1 VSGGGTAHEERL
13 HVPAWWTVPA
23 LGAVLVFGALLHG
36 GLGPIRALLSYGGVA
51 LVVAV
56 GLAAASTAR
65 VRVADG
71 VLEAGGARLPLEVAA
86 GVHPLDRLQTRRAL
100 GPEGDPTA
108 YVVFRAWVPG
118 SVLVE
123 LADPDDPTPY
133 WLVSTRHPDRLAAAV
148 EQGRREASGRRR

>member
-1 VSGGGTAHEERL
+1 MTGHDERL
-13 HVPAWWTVPA
+13 AVPAWWAGPA
-23 LGAVLVFGALLHG
+23 VVAVLVFGALLHG
-36 GLGPIRALLSYGGVA
+36 GLGPVRALLSYGGVA
-51 LVVAV
+51 LALAV

-71 VLEAGGARLPLEVAA
+71 VLEAGRARLPLDVVAA
-86 GVHPLDRLQTRRAL
+86 VHPLDRAQTRRAL

-133 WLVSTRHPDRLAAAV
+133 WLVSTRRPEALAAAV
-148 EQGRREASGRRR
+148 EGGRRETGRL

>member
-1 VSGGGTAHEERL
+1 VSGAGTAYEERL
-13 HVPAWWTVPA
+13 HIPGWWAGPAV
-23 LGAVLVFGALLHG
+23 GAVLVFGALLHG
-36 GLGPIRALLSYGGVA
+36 GLGPVRALVSYGGVA

-56 GLAAASTAR
+56 GLASASTAR
-65 VRVADG
+65 VRADGG

-86 GVHPLDRLQTRRAL
+86 AVHPLDRAQTRRAL

-118 SVLVE
+118 AVLVE

-133 WLVSTRHPDRLAAAV
+133 WLVSTRRPEALAAAV
-148 EQGRREASGRRR
+148 ERGRREAAGRR